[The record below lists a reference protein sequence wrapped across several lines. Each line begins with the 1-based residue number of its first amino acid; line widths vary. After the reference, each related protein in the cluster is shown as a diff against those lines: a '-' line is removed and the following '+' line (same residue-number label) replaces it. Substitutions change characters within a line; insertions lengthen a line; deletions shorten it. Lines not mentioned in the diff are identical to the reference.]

1 VGISEPGAY
10 DTGPVRDVGF
20 GVSCPFIGSS
30 SVLDRVN
37 YVPQRD
43 EHGFGAKLQVSPQSI
58 AILYYTLENSYI

>member
-1 VGISEPGAY
+1 MGISEPAAY

-20 GVSCPFIGSS
+20 CVSCPFIGSS

-43 EHGFGAKLQVSPQSI
+43 EYGLVRNSRCVPPPVGLIQSG
-58 AILYYTLENSYI
+58 